1 MSKIEWPPETAQIV
15 GDLKDKVT
23 EIIETDE
30 KAKADFDLFM
40 ERLHATP
47 DGSVKITRED
57 AIELFAIYIVTKPA
71 QDIIFGS
78 EASGAE

>member
-1 MSKIEWPPETAQIV
+1 MSKTEWPAETQQV
-15 GDLKDKVT
+15 VDNLKSKIRN
-23 EIIETDE
+23 IIETDA
-30 KAKADFDLFM
+30 KAKADFELFM

-71 QDIIFGS
+71 QDAVFQN
-78 EASGAE
+78 E